1 MTRDNASAEMFN
13 DTKTSYKGMG
23 VWLSLSTYPVKMHAR
38 HALVSASL
46 FTLLL
51 PSLIAGADPVRV
63 RYPEGSVHGYL
74 ALRSLDGKLLAAGDL
89 MQTVQ
94 HGRLTSRLIYRFK
107 DGSIDDDTAVFTQ
120 NGSFRLVSDHR
131 IQRGPMFS
139 KPTELTIR
147 AKTGEV
153 TVRYTENGKEKVET
167 THMDLPDDLSNGILL
182 DVVKNIPAEAAET
195 RISYV
200 AATPKPR
207 LIKLSLKSDG
217 TEIFRSAGRINHAH
231 RFLIHADLGGIM
243 GLVAPILGKSPA
255 DSYAWVSADE
265 VPAFIK
271 SESPLYLGGPVL
283 RTELVSP
290 VWSQNAVDPA
300 AHDQK

>member
-1 MTRDNASAEMFN
+1 M
-13 DTKTSYKGMG
+13 SYKGMG
-23 VWLSLSTYPVKMHAR
+23 VRLNLSTYPVKMHAR
-38 HALVSASL
+38 HALVLASF

-51 PSLIAGADPVRV
+51 PSPIAGADPVRV

-153 TVRYTENGKEKVET
+153 TVRYTDNGKEKVET

-195 RISYV
+195 QISYV

-217 TEIFRSAGRINHAH
+217 TETFRSAGRINHAH

-243 GLVAPILGKSPA
+243 GLIAPILGKSPA

>member
-1 MTRDNASAEMFN
+1 
-13 DTKTSYKGMG
+13 
-23 VWLSLSTYPVKMHAR
+23 MHAR
-38 HALVSASL
+38 HALVPSL
-46 FTLLL
+46 LLTLLL
-51 PSLIAGADPVRV
+51 PTTIVGADPVRV

-89 MQTVQ
+89 TQTVQ

-120 NGSFRLVSDHR
+120 NGAFRLVSDHR
-131 IQRGPMFS
+131 IQKGPMFS
-139 KPTELTIR
+139 VPTELTIK
-147 AKTGEV
+147 AQSGEV
-153 TVRYTENGKEKVET
+153 TVRYAENGKEKVET

-182 DVVKNIPAEAAET
+182 DVVKNIPAEAEET

-217 TEIFRSAGRINHAH
+217 TESFQSAGRINHAH
-231 RFLIHADLGGIM
+231 RFVIHADLGGIM
-243 GLVAPILGKSPA
+243 GLIAPMLGKSPA

-265 VPAFIK
+265 VPAFIR

-290 VWSQNAVDPA
+290 VWNRNIPDPA
-300 AHDQK
+300 AHSAK

>member
-1 MTRDNASAEMFN
+1 MERACIER
-13 DTKTSYKGMG
+13 G
-23 VWLSLSTYPVKMHAR
+23 VNIYPFGMHAR
-38 HALVSASL
+38 YALVPSL
-46 FTLLL
+46 LLTLLL
-51 PSLIAGADPVRV
+51 PTTIAGADPVRV

-89 MQTVQ
+89 TQTVQ
-94 HGRLTSRLIYRFK
+94 HGRLISRLIYRFK

-120 NGSFRLVSDHR
+120 NGIFRLISDHR
-131 IQRGPMFS
+131 IQKGPMFS
-139 KPTELTIR
+139 KPTELTIK
-147 AKTGEV
+147 AQSGEV
-153 TVRYTENGKEKVET
+153 TVRYTEDGKEKVET

-182 DVVKNIPAEAAET
+182 DVVKNIPAEAEET
-195 RISYV
+195 KISYV

-217 TEIFRSAGRINHAH
+217 TESFHSAGRINHAH
-231 RFLIHADLGGIM
+231 RFVIHADLGGIM
-243 GLVAPILGKSPA
+243 GLIAPMLGKSPA

-265 VPAFIK
+265 VPAFIR

-290 VWSQNAVDPA
+290 VWDRSIPDPA
-300 AHDQK
+300 AHPTK

>member
-1 MTRDNASAEMFN
+1 MTNVVQQPKCSVDQTELQRE
-13 DTKTSYKGMG
+13 G
-23 VWLSLSTYPVKMHAR
+23 VQRGLSTYPVTMHAR
-38 HALVSASL
+38 SALASTFL

-51 PSLIAGADPVRV
+51 PSSVAGADPVRV

-89 MQTVQ
+89 TQTVQ
-94 HGRLTSRLIYRFK
+94 HGQLTSRLIYRFK

-120 NGSFRLVSDHR
+120 NGYFRLVSDHR

-139 KPTELTIR
+139 KPTELTIK
-147 AKTGEV
+147 AQTGEV
-153 TVRYTENGKEKVET
+153 TVRYSDNGKEKVET

-195 RISYV
+195 QISYV

-207 LIKLSLKSDG
+207 LIKFTLKSDG
-217 TEIFRSAGRINHAH
+217 TETFRSAGRMNHAH
-231 RFLIHADLGGIM
+231 RFVIHADLGGIT
-243 GLVAPILGKSPA
+243 GLIAPILGKSPA

-290 VWSQNAVDPA
+290 VWNQNTVAPSARSQ
-300 AHDQK
+300 K